1 MSDSIHA
8 VFDSADEALAAK
20 AALLREG
27 FGREAIMVMSNEP
40 IHQNDDSDDTE
51 GHIGLFAVIGGVVGA
66 ASAVLLTVVTAKRMG
81 LVTGG
86 MPVVTPWAF
95 GIIVFEL
102 TMLGAILST
111 LGRMVYESGLARR
124 GGLKHYDKSIAEGK
138 VVVFARCSSDTLAEK
153 AKRVLRR
160 GESRGLIP

>member
-1 MSDSIHA
+1 MPESVHA
-8 VFDSADEALAAK
+8 VFDSADEALAAE

-27 FGREAIMVMSNEP
+27 FKHEAITVMSNEP
-40 IHQNDDSDDTE
+40 IHHQGEAPEGSE
-51 GHIGLFAVIGGVVGA
+51 GHIGLFAIIGGVVGA
-66 ASAVLLTVVTAKRMG
+66 ACAVLLTVMTSKRMG

-111 LGRMVYESGLARR
+111 LARMLYESGLARP
-124 GGLKHYDKSIAEGK
+124 GEMKHYDKSVAEGK
-138 VVVFARCSSDTLAEK
+138 VVVFARCSSDPLAEK
-153 AKRVLRR
+153 AHRVLR
-160 GESRGLIP
+160 GG

>member
-1 MSDSIHA
+1 MQESIHA
-8 VFDSADEALAAK
+8 VFDSADEALAAQ

-27 FGREAIMVMSNEP
+27 FSSEAVTVMSNEP
-40 IHQNDDSDDTE
+40 IHQDEDSED
-51 GHIGLFAVIGGVVGA
+51 GQSRIGLFAIIGGVIGA

-111 LGRMVYESGLARR
+111 LARMLYESGLARP
-124 GGLKHYDKSIAEGK
+124 GGLKHYDRSVAEGK
-138 VVVFARCSSDTLAEK
+138 VVVFANCSSDPLVEK
-153 AKRVLRR
+153 AQRVLR
-160 GESRGLIP
+160 GG

>member
-1 MSDSIHA
+1 MPESIHVA
-8 VFDSADEALAAK
+8 FDSADRALAAQ
-20 AALLREG
+20 AALIREG
-27 FGREAIMVMSNEP
+27 FSSEAVTVMSNEP
-40 IHQNDDSDDTE
+40 IHQNEDEDSED
-51 GHIGLFAVIGGVVGA
+51 GKSHIGLFAIIGGVIGA

-111 LGRMVYESGLARR
+111 LARMLYESGLARP
-124 GGLKHYDKSIAEGK
+124 GWFKHYDKSVAEGK
-138 VVVFARCSSDTLAEK
+138 VVVFARCSSDPLVEK
-153 AKRVLRR
+153 AQRVLR
-160 GESRGLIP
+160 GD